1 MPNPFDDPD
10 ARFHVLV
17 NDEGQH
23 SLWPVGPP
31 LPAGWTAVTAPLPRP
46 EALRAVDEAWTDLRP
61 ASLRVEQALRTFRAY
76 PDDVAVA
83 YRARG
88 YWIGQTF
95 TGLLE
100 QTVARHGAR
109 PAVIDGDRVLD
120 YRGLDRAARALAE
133 RLAADGIRPG
143 DRIVLFLPNVA
154 EHPVA
159 VFALALVG
167 ALPVFALPA
176 HREHELAD
184 VATRSAARAILTLG
198 RPADADYADIAR
210 RGAPAGVR
218 VLLVASA
225 DLDAPAPAERRESPS
240 RPDAIAFLQ
249 LSGGTTGGP
258 KLIPRTHDDY
268 LYSVRE
274 SAVICGLDENS
285 VMLVAL
291 PASHN
296 FTMSSPGILGAIAV
310 GASVV
315 MCPAP
320 SPDIAF
326 PLIERHGVTTVAL
339 VPPLLIAWLD
349 AARGE
354 RLRTLRSVQ
363 VGGAKLSE
371 AVARRV
377 RPELGCTLQQVFG
390 MAEGLVNYTRLDD
403 DEETIVTTQGR
414 PISPDDEVRVVDD
427 HDQPVPTGTP
437 GHLLTRGPYTIRAY
451 LADEAVNRAS
461 FTTDGFYRTGD
472 LVSVDERG
480 YVRVVGRAKD
490 QINRGGEKVAPEELE
505 NLLLG
510 HPVVHDVSVVGLP
523 DDTLGERIAAYVI
536 PRRDLDRAPRAIE
549 LRRFLADRGVARFK
563 LPDTIEF
570 VTAFPTTGVGKVS
583 KVRQRTPERT
593 AP

>member
-10 ARFHVLV
+10 ASFHVLV

-23 SLWPVGPP
+23 SLWRAGPP
-31 LPAGWTAVTAPLPRP
+31 LPAGWVAVTEPLPRP
-46 EALRAVDEAWTDLRP
+46 EAVRVVDDAWTDLRP
-61 ASLRVEQALRTFRAY
+61 ASLRVEHALRALQPY
-76 PDDVAVA
+76 PDDVAA
-83 YRARG
+83 AHRARG
-88 YWIGQTF
+88 HWIGQTF
-95 TGLLE
+95 TDLLDE
-100 QTVARHGAR
+100 TVARHGSR

-120 YRGLDRAARALAE
+120 YRGLDRAVRALAE
-133 RLAADGIRPG
+133 RLAADGIRRG
-143 DRIVLFLPNVA
+143 DRVVLFLPNVA

-159 VFALALVG
+159 VFALALLG

-176 HREHELAD
+176 HRERELAD
-184 VATRSAARAILTLG
+184 VATRSAARAILALG
-198 RPADADYADIAR
+198 RPADAEYADIAR

-225 DLDAPAPAERRESPS
+225 DLDAPAPASRRESPA
-240 RPDAIAFLQ
+240 RPDAVAFLQ

-274 SAVICGLDENS
+274 SAAICGLDEHS

-310 GASVV
+310 GASIV

-320 SPDIAF
+320 SPDVAF

-349 AARGE
+349 AAHGD
-354 RLRTLRSVQ
+354 RLRSLRTIQ

-414 PISPDDEVRVVDD
+414 PISADDEVRVVDD
-427 HDQPVPTGTP
+427 HDQPVPTGTA

-451 LADEAVNRAS
+451 LAEDAVNRAA
-461 FTTDGFYRTGD
+461 FTADGFYRTGD

-510 HPVVHDVSVVGLP
+510 HPVVHDVSVVGVP

-536 PRRDLDRAPRAIE
+536 PRHGLERAPRAIE
-549 LRRFLADRGVARFK
+549 LRRFLAERGVARFK

-570 VTAFPTTGVGKVS
+570 VEVFPTTGVGKVS
-583 KVRQRTPERT
+583 KVRQRTSEQAAR
-593 AP
+593 

>member
-10 ARFHVLV
+10 ARFRVLV

-23 SLWPVGPP
+23 SLWPVEPP
-31 LPAGWTAVTAPLPRP
+31 LPAGWTAVTEPVPRP
-46 EALRAVDEAWTDLRP
+46 EALRVIDAAWTDLRP
-61 ASLRVEQALRTFRAY
+61 ASLRVDQTLRAFRPY
-76 PDDVAVA
+76 PDDVAA
-83 YRARG
+83 LYRGRG
-88 YWIGQTF
+88 HWIGQTF
-95 TGLLE
+95 TDLLDE
-100 QTVARHGAR
+100 TVERHGSR
-109 PAVIDGDRVLD
+109 PAVIDDDRVLD
-120 YRGLDRAARALAE
+120 YRGLDRAVRALAE
-133 RLAADGIRPG
+133 RLASDGIRRG
-143 DRIVLFLPNVA
+143 DRVVLFLPNVA

-159 VFALALVG
+159 VFALALLG

-176 HREHELAD
+176 HRERELAD

-198 RPADADYADIAR
+198 RPADAAYADIAR

-218 VLLVASA
+218 VLVVASV
-225 DLDAPAPAERRESPS
+225 DLDAPAPAQRRESPA
-240 RPDAIAFLQ
+240 RPGDIAFLQ

-274 SAVICGLDENS
+274 SATICGLDENS

-296 FTMSSPGILGAIAV
+296 FTMSSPGILGAFAV
-310 GASVV
+310 GASIV
-315 MCPAP
+315 MCSAP

-326 PLIERHGVTTVAL
+326 PLIERHGVTSVAL

-349 AARGE
+349 AAPGD
-354 RLRTLRSVQ
+354 RLRSLRAIQ

-427 HDQPVPTGTP
+427 HDESVPTGER

-451 LADEAVNRAS
+451 LADDAVNRAA
-461 FTTDGFYRTGD
+461 FTADGFYRTGD

-480 YVRVVGRAKD
+480 YIRVVGRAKD

-510 HPVVHDVSVVGLP
+510 HPVVHDVSVVGVP
-523 DDTLGERIAAYVI
+523 DDALGERIAAYVI
-536 PRRDLDRAPRAIE
+536 PRQGLARAPRAIE
-549 LRRFLADRGVARFK
+549 LRRFLAERGVARFK

-570 VTAFPTTGVGKVS
+570 VAAFPTTGVGKVS

-593 AP
+593 TR